1 MKDLSRGF
9 DDLMQMEKAQDLI
22 RGYEE
27 GLAAKRAILANKEAQ
42 LAEGSFHSGMTAE
55 ETKVWVQ
62 HLREGMAEL
71 QQRIE
76 QVRAALSRGPDAC
89 RSLLQQ
95 RAAEEDMFRRAFGRM
110 RDNVVPPEPQAA
122 PEPGGAD
129 LAPDV
134 PAEPPRQGL
143 VRKPGGGVGQ
153 EVPTGGF
160 PATEAAEVPGG
171 IGAAPEPPPVAPVA
185 AGEEVIAGGDAAAGA
200 GAEVVGAS
208 RLGRVLVG
216 LVIIAGVAIGG
227 YWAYNH
233 FTSPPASS
241 PSSPTATQPASF
253 DINGDYNGTAN
264 GAACA
269 KPECYVTV
277 TKVSDP
283 SGPGED
289 NAGKITVNFTAVNWT
304 PASTGVASV
313 INMKIGPMD
322 AWLQQDGTVKET
334 GYNPWTII
342 TDTTPGS
349 NSRTSGS
356 YKLSGKFTSGTNG
369 SPSYTLTM
377 NVSGLDYQLV
387 GTRAG

>member
-1 MKDLSRGF
+1 MSTWQAF
-9 DDLMQMEKAQDLI
+9 DDLMQIEKAQNLLKSWNADLEI
-22 RGYEE
+22 QRI
-27 GLAAKRAILANKEAQ
+27 ILANRERS
-42 LAEGSFHSGMTAE
+42 LLSGMWQRDGLASVEKARE
-55 ETKVWVQ
+55 EVR
-62 HLREGMAEL
+62 LL

-76 QVRAALSRGPDAC
+76 ITLQRIEQTQEALAQGPQAC
-89 RSLLQQ
+89 RALEEQCWALD
-95 RAAEEDMFRRAFGRM
+95 RKFDVWGRGGAGKVPTRGVVRPAGARRVAADAATGDFLPPRIADAPTGAGVAPEAPPGGPAVAPE
-110 RDNVVPPEPQAA
+110 VPP
-122 PEPGGAD
+122 G
-129 LAPDV
+129 
-134 PAEPPRQGL
+134 
-143 VRKPGGGVGQ
+143 
-153 EVPTGGF
+153 
-160 PATEAAEVPGG
+160 
-171 IGAAPEPPPVAPVA
+171 APVA
-185 AGEEVIAGGDAAAGA
+185 AGEEVLAGGEAATGA
-200 GAEVVGAS
+200 GAEAVAAS

-216 LVIIAGVAIGG
+216 AAVILALAGGA

-233 FTSPPASS
+233 FTSPS
-241 PSSPTATQPASF
+241 PSSSSSSSAPF
-253 DINGDYNGTAN
+253 DISGDYNGTAN